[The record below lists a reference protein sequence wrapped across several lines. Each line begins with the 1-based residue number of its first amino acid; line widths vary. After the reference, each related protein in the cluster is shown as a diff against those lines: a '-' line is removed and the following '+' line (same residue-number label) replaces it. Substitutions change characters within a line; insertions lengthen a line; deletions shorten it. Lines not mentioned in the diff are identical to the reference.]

1 MALSLLS
8 PTPDREPSPEG
19 ASYAELLAVVRRV
32 RRRWRARRLLVGAA
46 VTVAAALLLLFAFAA
61 AMDAL
66 RYPAALVRGLG
77 AGAWGLLAFALWRA
91 VWRPL
96 RSRRSDRQVALYVE
110 EHDPTL
116 REAVLSG
123 VELGREPGREPGKQA
138 GEGAPKTGASA
149 ELTTLVV
156 EEAVRR
162 LEGMDAGAAVET
174 RSLRRAA
181 GAVAAVFGV
190 TLVAALLAPPAVSRG
205 AALLLAP
212 WADPDAHTP
221 YRVSVEPGDAAVA
234 TGADQWI
241 TARLEGFR
249 SESAVLHTRAEPD
262 ADRDSPPDF
271 SPGSSWE
278 SVALDPDPED
288 GAFRHLLLGV
298 AAATDYFVEA
308 DGVRSPVFRIE
319 TEDVPYTGQI
329 DLLYRYPAYTGLS
342 PRSVAAG
349 GDIAAV
355 AGTEVRVF
363 VRPSVPAPG
372 GEVRFGGGGEP
383 VPLAPAPEGL
393 PSDSGAEG
401 ILAATLRLETSGAYR
416 IALRD
421 GAGTLRN
428 ASRDYAIEVLDDLPP
443 IVRVLRPGRDT
454 RASPVEE
461 VFTEVRAED
470 DYRITRLELRSAVN
484 GGEETVVRLA
494 GAGAGASAQSGHTLF
509 LEEWDLVPGDLVS
522 YYAVASDGTGRET
535 ASDLFFVAIRPF
547 DRTYRQMESAPG
559 GGGGGGGDGLD
570 GTLSLRQRQVVLA
583 TFRVLR
589 DETLDEKES
598 AEQVTTIG
606 LAQGRLREQ
615 VATLV
620 HRLRNRGIAQSAE
633 FGEIVGHLD
642 RGLVEMTAA
651 EELLIAG
658 EPAEALP
665 PEQKALTHLQR
676 ADAVFREVQVG
687 FGQGGGGGGGGA
699 PPPEAEDLAHL
710 FELEMDRLRNQYET
724 VEQQRRTSADQEV
737 DEVMERL
744 AELARRQ
751 EQENE
756 RRRRGLSAPGGGAG
770 SAQQRI
776 ADETEEAARR
786 LERLARERSLPDLS
800 QVARRLR
807 NAAQDMRS
815 GGGEGLEQGLS
826 AENELRSARRELD
839 GERRGR
845 LGRDL
850 AEAAEEV
857 RRLRSA
863 QEGIRSSVAELAEG
877 RSEER
882 IAELHERKQELAGRV
897 ETLERGLD
905 AVGRS
910 WSRDEPE
917 AAEAAR
923 GAAEEIRRRKIKE
936 KIQYS
941 RGVAT
946 QRSPDYADRFEAMI
960 GEDLEAL
967 GEEIERARGVADGSR
982 RAGEDQVLERA
993 ESLVRGLEAMRDRLA
1008 DRGGP
1013 GAEAGS
1019 ASSEEGSSSGDPGS
1033 PDAAAGA
1040 RGGTG
1045 GRGGEE
1051 DLRQLERELR
1061 QRVEDAEA
1069 LRRAMTG
1076 IGGSERGAPD
1086 GISPDRLDPALAA
1099 LRGLSA
1105 ERLSRDPRGMELL
1118 ESEVLDSL
1126 RQFEFELRRSRFDGE
1141 DAGVAAL
1148 GGERV
1153 PEAYREM
1160 VEEYFRALSR
1170 NR

>member
-8 PTPDREPSPEG
+8 RPPDREPSPG
-19 ASYAELLAVVRRV
+19 NGSYAELLAVVRRV
-32 RRRWRARRLLVGAA
+32 RRRWRARRLLFGAS
-46 VTVAAALLLLFAFAA
+46 VTVAAALLLLFASAA

-66 RYPAALVRGLG
+66 RYPASLVRALG
-77 AGAWGLLAFALWRA
+77 AAAWALLAFALWWA

-123 VELGREPGREPGKQA
+123 VELGREA
-138 GEGAPKTGASA
+138 GEGPPKTGTSP

-162 LEGMDAGAAVET
+162 LEGMDAGAVVET

-181 GAVAAVFGV
+181 GAVAAVFGI
-190 TLVAALLAPPAVSRG
+190 TLAAALLAPPAVSRG
-205 AALLLAP
+205 AALLLTP
-212 WADPDAHTP
+212 WADPNEHTP
-221 YRVSVEPGDAAVA
+221 YRVVVEPGDAAIA

-241 TARLEGFR
+241 TAHLEGFR
-249 SESAVLHTRAEPD
+249 AESAVLHTRAERG
-262 ADRDSPPDF
+262 ADDGPPGGA
-271 SPGSSWE
+271 PWE
-278 SVALDPDPED
+278 SLALDPDPED

-298 AAATDYFVEA
+298 GAATDYFVEA

-319 TEDVPYTGQI
+319 VEDVPYTEQI

-342 PRSVAAG
+342 PRPVTAG

-355 AGTEVRVF
+355 AGTEVQVF
-363 VRPSVPAPG
+363 VRPSVRAEG
-372 GEVRFGGGGEP
+372 GEVRFGADEEP
-383 VPLAPAPEGL
+383 IPLAPAPAGL
-393 PSDSGAEG
+393 PSDTEAEG

-494 GAGAGASAQSGHTLF
+494 GAGAGTSAQSGHTLF

-559 GGGGGGGDGLD
+559 GGGGGGDGLD

-589 DETLDEKES
+589 NEEMDEKEA

-651 EELLIAG
+651 EELLVAG

-724 VEQQRRTSADQEV
+724 VEQQRRSSADREV

-776 ADETEEAARR
+776 ADETEEEARR

-807 NAAQDMRS
+807 NAAQQMRS

-863 QEGIRSSVAELAEG
+863 QEGIRSSVAELSEG
-877 RSEER
+877 RSEAG

-905 AVGRS
+905 AVGRA

-946 QRSPDYADRFEAMI
+946 QRSPEYADRFEAMI
-960 GEDLEAL
+960 GEDLAAL

-1008 DRGGP
+1008 ERGGA
-1013 GAEAGS
+1013 GAEADSTPSG
-1019 ASSEEGSSSGDPGS
+1019 EGSSSASGEAGA
-1033 PDAAAGA
+1033 PDAAGGA
-1040 RGGTG
+1040 G
-1045 GRGGEE
+1045 GRAGGE

-1061 QRVEDAEA
+1061 QRIEDAEA

-1076 IGGSERGAPD
+1076 IGESGQRPEG
-1086 GISPDRLDPALAA
+1086 GISPDRLDPVLAA

-1141 DAGVAAL
+1141 DTGVAAL
-1148 GGERV
+1148 GGERI

>member
-8 PTPDREPSPEG
+8 RPPDREPSPG
-19 ASYAELLAVVRRV
+19 NGSYAELLAVVRRV
-32 RRRWRARRLLVGAA
+32 RRRWRARRLLFGAS
-46 VTVAAALLLLFAFAA
+46 VTVAAALLLLFASAA

-66 RYPAALVRGLG
+66 RYPAALVRALG
-77 AGAWGLLAFALWRA
+77 AAAWALLAFALWWA

-123 VELGREPGREPGKQA
+123 VELGREA
-138 GEGAPKTGASA
+138 GEGPPKTGASP

-181 GAVAAVFGV
+181 GAVAAVFGI
-190 TLVAALLAPPAVSRG
+190 TLAAALVAPPAVSRG
-205 AALLLAP
+205 AALLLTP
-212 WADPDAHTP
+212 WADPNEHTP
-221 YRVSVEPGDAAVA
+221 YRVLVEPGDAAIA

-241 TARLEGFR
+241 TAHLEGFR
-249 SESAVLHTRAEPD
+249 AESAVLHTRAERG
-262 ADRDSPPDF
+262 ADDGPP
-271 SPGSSWE
+271 GGASWE
-278 SVALDPDPED
+278 SLALDPDPED

-298 AAATDYFVEA
+298 GAATDYFVEA

-319 TEDVPYTGQI
+319 VEDVPYTEQI

-342 PRSVAAG
+342 PRPVTAG

-355 AGTEVRVF
+355 AGTEVQVF
-363 VRPSVPAPG
+363 VRPSVRADG
-372 GEVRFGGGGEP
+372 GEVRFGAGEEP
-383 VPLAPAPEGL
+383 IPLAPAPAGL
-393 PSDSGAEG
+393 PSDAEAEG
-401 ILAATLRLETSGAYR
+401 ILAAALRLEASGAYR

-428 ASRDYAIEVLDDLPP
+428 ASRDYAIGVLDDLPP

-494 GAGAGASAQSGHTLF
+494 GAGAGTSAQSGHTLF

-559 GGGGGGGDGLD
+559 GGGGGGDGLD

-589 DETLDEKES
+589 NEEMDEKEA

-651 EELLIAG
+651 EELLVAG

-724 VEQQRRTSADQEV
+724 VEQQRRSSADREV

-776 ADETEEAARR
+776 ADETEEEARR

-807 NAAQDMRS
+807 NAAQQMRS

-877 RSEER
+877 RSEAG
-882 IAELHERKQELAGRV
+882 IAQLHERKQELAGRV

-905 AVGRS
+905 AVGRA

-946 QRSPDYADRFEAMI
+946 QRSPEYADRFEAMI
-960 GEDLEAL
+960 GEDLAAL

-1008 DRGGP
+1008 ERGGA
-1013 GAEAGS
+1013 GAEADSTPSG
-1019 ASSEEGSSSGDPGS
+1019 EGSSSASGEAGG
-1033 PDAAAGA
+1033 PDAAGGA
-1040 RGGTG
+1040 G
-1045 GRGGEE
+1045 GRAGGE

-1061 QRVEDAEA
+1061 QRIEDAEA

-1076 IGGSERGAPD
+1076 IGESGQRPEG
-1086 GISPDRLDPALAA
+1086 GISPDRLDPVLAA

-1141 DAGVAAL
+1141 DTGVAAL
-1148 GGERV
+1148 GGERI

>member
-8 PTPDREPSPEG
+8 PTPDRGRPPEG
-19 ASYAELLAVVRRV
+19 GSYAELLAVVRRV
-32 RRRWRARRLLVGAA
+32 RRRWRARRLLAGAA
-46 VTVAAALLLLFAFAA
+46 VTVAAALLLLFASAA

-66 RYPAALVRGLG
+66 RYPTALVRAFG
-77 AGAWGLLAFALWRA
+77 AAAWALLAFALWRA

-110 EHDPTL
+110 EHDPSL
-116 REAVLSG
+116 RESVLSG
-123 VELGREPGREPGKQA
+123 VELGGELRGEPGEQA
-138 GEGAPKTGASA
+138 GEGPPKTGASP

-162 LEGMDAGAAVET
+162 LEGMGAGASVET

-181 GAVAAVFGV
+181 GAVAAVFGI

-205 AALLLAP
+205 AALLLTP
-212 WADPDAHTP
+212 WADPDEHTP
-221 YRVSVEPGDAAVA
+221 YRVSVEPGDAAIA

-249 SESAVLHTRAEPD
+249 AESAVLHTRAERGD
-262 ADRDSPPDF
+262 DEYSAE
-271 SPGSSWE
+271 SSWE
-278 SVALDPDPED
+278 SAALDPDPED

-298 AAATDYFVEA
+298 GEATDYFVEA

-319 TEDVPYTGQI
+319 VEDVPYTEQI

-342 PRSVAAG
+342 PRPVTAG

-355 AGTEVRVF
+355 AGTEVEVF
-363 VRPSVPAPG
+363 VRPSVRADG
-372 GEVRFGGGGEP
+372 GEVRFGAGDDP
-383 VPLAPAPEGL
+383 IPLSPAPAGL
-393 PSDSGAEG
+393 PSDAEAEG
-401 ILAATLRLETSGAYR
+401 VLAATLRLETSGAYR

-484 GGEETVVRLA
+484 GGEETVVPLA
-494 GAGAGASAQSGHTLF
+494 GAGGGPAAQSGHTLF

-559 GGGGGGGDGLD
+559 GGGGGGDGLD

-589 DETLDEKES
+589 GEEIDEKEA

-620 HRLRNRGIAQSAE
+620 HRLRNRGIARSAE

-724 VEQQRRTSADQEV
+724 VEQQGRTSADREV

-807 NAAQDMRS
+807 NAAQQMRAGS
-815 GGGEGLEQGLS
+815 GEGLEQGLS

-845 LGRDL
+845 LSRDL
-850 AEAAEEV
+850 AGAAEEA

-882 IAELHERKQELAGRV
+882 VAELHERKQELAGRV
-897 ETLERGLD
+897 EALERGLD
-905 AVGRS
+905 AVGRA

-960 GEDLEAL
+960 GEDLAAL
-967 GEEIERARGVADGSR
+967 ADEIERARGVADGSR

-1008 DRGGP
+1008 ERGGADGEG
-1013 GAEAGS
+1013 GAPPSEA
-1019 ASSEEGSSSGDPGS
+1019 APSSGA
-1033 PDAAAGA
+1033 PDA
-1040 RGGTG
+1040 GGTAG
-1045 GRGGEE
+1045 GQAGGE
-1051 DLRQLERELR
+1051 DLRQLDRELQ
-1061 QRVEDAEA
+1061 QRIEDAEA

-1076 IGGSERGAPD
+1076 IGRSGQAPPD

-1126 RQFEFELRRSRFDGE
+1126 RQFEFELRRSRFGGE
-1141 DAGVAAL
+1141 DTGVAAL

>member
-8 PTPDREPSPEG
+8 PTPDRGRSPENG
-19 ASYAELLAVVRRV
+19 SYAELLAVVRRV
-32 RRRWRARRLLVGAA
+32 RRRWRARRLLAGAA
-46 VTVAAALLLLFAFAA
+46 VTVATALLLLFASAA

-66 RYPAALVRGLG
+66 RYPAALVRALG
-77 AGAWGLLAFALWRA
+77 AAAWALLAFALWRA

-110 EHDPTL
+110 EHDPSL
-116 REAVLSG
+116 RESVLSG
-123 VELGREPGREPGKQA
+123 VELGREPGKQA
-138 GEGAPKTGASA
+138 GEGPPKTGASP
-149 ELTTLVV
+149 ELTALVV

-181 GAVAAVFGV
+181 GAVAAVFGI
-190 TLVAALLAPPAVSRG
+190 TLAAALLAPPAVSRG
-205 AALLLAP
+205 AALLLTP
-212 WADPDAHTP
+212 WADPDEHTP
-221 YRVSVEPGDAAVA
+221 YRVLVEPGDAAIA

-241 TARLEGFR
+241 TARLEGFGA
-249 SESAVLHTRAEPD
+249 ESAVLHTRAEPG
-262 ADRDSPPDF
+262 ADNES
-271 SPGSSWE
+271 SGGASGNSSWE
-278 SVALDPDPED
+278 SLALDPDPED

-319 TEDVPYTGQI
+319 VEDVPYTEQI

-342 PRSVAAG
+342 PRPVTAG

-363 VRPSVPAPG
+363 VRPSVRADG
-372 GEVRFGGGGEP
+372 GEVRFGSGEEP
-383 VPLAPAPEGL
+383 IPLAPAPEGL
-393 PSDSGAEG
+393 PSDAEAEG
-401 ILAATLRLETSGAYR
+401 VLAATLLLEASGAYR

-494 GAGAGASAQSGHTLF
+494 GAGAGGSAQAGHTLF

-522 YYAVASDGTGRET
+522 YYAVAADGTGRET

-559 GGGGGGGDGLD
+559 GGGGGGDGLD

-589 DETLDEKES
+589 DEEIDEKEA

-620 HRLRNRGIAQSAE
+620 HRLRNRGIARSAE
-633 FGEIVGHLD
+633 FGEIVAHLD

-665 PEQKALTHLQR
+665 PEQRALTHLQR

-724 VEQQRRTSADQEV
+724 VEQQRRSSADEEV

-756 RRRRGLSAPGGGAG
+756 RRRRGLSASGGGAG
-770 SAQQRI
+770 SVQQRI

-807 NAAQDMRS
+807 NAAQQMRAGS
-815 GGGEGLEQGLS
+815 GEGLERGLS

-850 AEAAEEV
+850 AGAAEEA

-897 ETLERGLD
+897 EALERGLD

-960 GEDLEAL
+960 GEDLAAL
-967 GEEIERARGVADGSR
+967 AEEIERARGVAEGSR

-1008 DRGGP
+1008 ERGGADGEGGAPPSGAGPSSEDARAP
-1013 GAEAGS
+1013 GAEGGAG
-1019 ASSEEGSSSGDPGS
+1019 GGD
-1033 PDAAAGA
+1033 
-1040 RGGTG
+1040 
-1045 GRGGEE
+1045 GEQ

-1061 QRVEDAEA
+1061 QRIEDAEA

-1076 IGGSERGAPD
+1076 IGRSGQAPPD

-1126 RQFEFELRRSRFDGE
+1126 RQFEFELRRSRFGGE

-1148 GGERV
+1148 GAERV